1 MDDYFKI
8 EGIERNTYNKSWENK
23 MDKLGRKEIREMI
36 VESMMSSKSDK
47 KRKSEMRQF
56 SESKSGQVVQREGR
70 KISSCSETI
79 KKVAED
85 QTGTMRETLNR
96 IAEFVEKTGGALSGM
111 GSMNEGSSMTEGLPT
126 LAELKQ
132 LRKDIE
138 KLEK

>member
-1 MDDYFKI
+1 
-8 EGIERNTYNKSWENK
+8 

-56 SESKSGQVVQREGR
+56 SESKSGQVVQ
-70 KISSCSETI
+70 
-79 KKVAED
+79 KVAED

-126 LAELKQ
+126 IAELKQ
-132 LRKDIE
+132 LHKDIAR
-138 KLEK
+138 LEK